1 MMKKRILIGFLLVL
15 AIAAAFVIWQ
25 ETHAGASVS
34 VEESLSREA
43 ALEAC
48 PAVALSENDRAVM
61 EAIVARKSVQQAMA
75 ESGAEELAIIGLD
88 LSPYLPA
95 GAEVCAVSTLDDDLY
110 LSWQEQDG
118 RQSTILSAVQTAQGM
133 ELTKTVGLYSGAY
146 LEALDRYETCDAIYV
161 NNNDETYTRY
171 TEKHRF
177 FAWLTPG
184 AESKEEDTWK

>member
-1 MMKKRILIGFLLVL
+1 MMKKRILIGSLLVL

-25 ETHAGASVS
+25 ETHSGASVS

-61 EAIVARKSVQQAMA
+61 EAIFARKSVQQALE
-75 ESGAEELAIIGLD
+75 ESGAEELTIIGLD

-95 GAEVCAVSTLDDDLY
+95 GAEVRAISTLDDSLY
-110 LSWQEQDG
+110 LSWREQDG
-118 RQSTILSAVQTAQGM
+118 RQSTILTAVQTARGM
-133 ELTKTVGLYSGAY
+133 ELTKTIGLFSGAY
-146 LEALDRYETCDAIYV
+146 EEAFDRYETCDAIYE
-161 NNNDETYTRY
+161 NYNDETYKRY

-184 AESKEEDTWK
+184 AE